1 MNLSD
6 TDKIAS
12 VSILE
17 SLWYDVNMKEKK
29 LSQKKQIEVLK
40 MQNLILQARDQILVK
55 VVEELLKGQEDARR
69 SRSKKNKKSSR

>member
-1 MNLSD
+1 VNLSD

-55 VVEELLKGQEDARR
+55 VVEELMKGQEDARR

>member
-55 VVEELLKGQEDARR
+55 VVEELMKGQEDARR